1 MSPTIVVGY
10 APTREGEAALDAGV
24 TEAALRGGR
33 VVVVNASKGESW
45 VDEAFV
51 QGESLA
57 RLRSLLAAATVPT
70 ELRQPV
76 RGNDPA
82 EEIVLAAEELEA
94 EFIVVGMRRRTPVG
108 KLLMGSTAQRILLTA
123 PVPVLAVKAPLTV
136 RARRAR

>member
-1 MSPTIVVGY
+1 MTDTIVVGY
-10 APTREGEAALDAGV
+10 APTREGQAALEMGIE
-24 TEAALRGGR
+24 EAVLRDGT
-33 VVVVNASKGESW
+33 VVVVNASRGDAW

-57 RLRSLLAAATVPT
+57 HLQSLLAEAPVRT

-82 EEIVLAAEELEA
+82 EDVVEVAEEVAAEL
-94 EFIVVGMRRRTPVG
+94 IVVGMRRRTPVG

-123 PVPVLAVKAPLTV
+123 TVPVLAVKAP
-136 RARRAR
+136 R